1 MPTAPA
7 RPRPSLFS
15 LQTQSSLLS
24 QATPPL
30 PTGSTIGIL
39 GGGQLGR
46 MLSLAASRLGMRT
59 HIFCPDPHS
68 PAFEVT
74 PHRTIAAYDDE
85 VALAAFADAVDVITY
100 EFENVPAATAEFLA
114 GRKPLRPGANALAIS
129 QDRLAEK
136 SFLAGKNIPVAPH
149 RAVHTRADLDA
160 ALAEL
165 GLPAVLKTTRLG
177 YDGKGQRVLRTADDA
192 DAAFA
197 ALEPKPLVLEAFVPF
212 DKEVSVVVA
221 RNTAG
226 EVRSFDPAE
235 NVHRHHILH
244 TSTVPAD
251 ISAGLEKHAA
261 MLAKVI
267 VVALD
272 YVGVLGVEF
281 FVVPG
286 DRPTLM
292 VNEIAPRVHNSG
304 HWTEAVCLTDQFE
317 QHIRAI
323 IGWPLGDP
331 ARMADVVMQNL
342 IGDEV
347 LALPGS
353 LDGNT
358 QPHLYGKA
366 EARPGRKMGH
376 VNTIIRR

>member
-1 MPTAPA
+1 M
-7 RPRPSLFS
+7 
-15 LQTQSSLLS
+15 
-24 QATPPL
+24 
-30 PTGSTIGIL
+30 IGIL

-46 MLSLAASRLGMRT
+46 MLSLAASKLGMRT

-74 PHRTIAAYDDE
+74 PHKTVAAYDDE
-85 VALAAFADAVDVITY
+85 TALAAFADAVDVITY

-114 GRKPLRPGANALAIS
+114 ARKPLRPGARALAVS

-136 SFLAGKNIPVAPH
+136 SFLASKNIPVAPY
-149 RAVHTRADLDA
+149 RAVETLADLDA
-160 ALAEL
+160 AIDAL

-177 YDGKGQRVLRTADDA
+177 YDGKGQRVIRARGEAAT
-192 DAAFA
+192 AFA
-197 ALEPKPLVLEAFVPF
+197 ELSPKPLVLEAFMPF
-212 DKEVSVVVA
+212 DKEISVVVA

-226 EVRSFDPAE
+226 EVRAFDAAE
-235 NVHRHHILH
+235 NVHRHHILF

-251 ISAGLEKHAA
+251 IPPGVEKHAA

-281 FVVPG
+281 FVIPG
-286 DRPTLM
+286 ERPSLV

-317 QHIRAI
+317 QHIRAVV
-323 IGWPLGDP
+323 GWPLGDP
-331 ARMADVVMQNL
+331 ARMADVVMENL
-342 IGDEV
+342 VGDEV
-347 LALPGS
+347 FTVPGD

-358 QPHLYGKA
+358 QPHLYGKT

-376 VNTIIRR
+376 VNRIVRR

>member
-1 MPTAPA
+1 MTENSPI
-7 RPRPSLFS
+7 L
-15 LQTQSSLLS
+15 
-24 QATPPL
+24 PP
-30 PTGSTIGIL
+30 GSTIGIL

-46 MLSLAASRLGMRT
+46 MLALAAARLGLKS
-59 HIFCPDPHS
+59 HIYCPDPQS

-74 PHRTIAAYDDE
+74 PYRTVAAYDD
-85 VALAAFADAVDVITY
+85 VAALESFAAAVDVVTY
-100 EFENVPAATAEFLA
+100 EFENVPAATAEVLA
-114 GRKPLRPGANALAIS
+114 RLKPLRPGANALAIS

-136 SFLAGKNIPVAPH
+136 SFLASKNIPVAPY
-149 RAVHTRADLDA
+149 RAVHSLKDLHSA
-160 ALAEL
+160 VAEL

-177 YDGKGQRVLRTADDA
+177 YDGKGQRVLREPGDA
-192 DAAFA
+192 EAAFVDLA
-197 ALEPKPLVLEAFVPF
+197 PHPLVLEGFVPF
-212 DKEVSVVVA
+212 EKEISVVVA
-221 RNTAG
+221 RGLDGT
-226 EVRSFDPAE
+226 VRAFDAAE
-235 NVHRHHILH
+235 NVHRNNILF

-251 ISAGLEKHAA
+251 IPPGVEKHAA

-286 DRPTLM
+286 ERPTLM

-323 IGWPLGDP
+323 AGWPLGDP
-331 ARMADVVMQNL
+331 SRMADVVMQNL
-342 IGDEV
+342 VGDEV
-347 LALPGS
+347 DMVPTG
-353 LDGNT
+353 LDGDT

-376 VNTIIRR
+376 INRIVRGA

>member
-1 MPTAPA
+1 MAND
-7 RPRPSLFS
+7 PS
-15 LQTQSSLLS
+15 
-24 QATPPL
+24 PL
-30 PTGSTIGIL
+30 PFGSTIGIL

-46 MLSLAASRLGMRT
+46 MLALAAARLGFKT
-59 HIFCPDPHS
+59 HIYCPDPLS

-74 PHRTIAAYDDE
+74 PRKTVAAYDDE
-85 VALAAFADAVDVITY
+85 AALAAFADAVDVITY

-114 GRKPLRPGANALAIS
+114 GRRPLRPGANALAIS

-136 SFLAGKNIPVAPH
+136 SFLSSKNIPVAPH
-149 RAVHTRADLDA
+149 RAVHSLDERDA
-160 ALAEL
+160 AIDAL

-177 YDGKGQRVLRTADDA
+177 YDGKGQRVIRERAEA
-192 DAAFA
+192 AAAFA
-197 ALEPKPLVLEAFVPF
+197 QLDPKPLVLEAFVPF
-212 DKEVSVVVA
+212 EKEISVVVA

-226 EVRSFDPAE
+226 EVRSFDAAE
-235 NVHRHHILH
+235 NVHQHHILH
-244 TSTVPAD
+244 TSTVPAN
-251 ISAGLEKHAA
+251 IGPGLEKHAA

-286 DRPTLM
+286 ERPTLM

-304 HWTEAVCLTDQFE
+304 HWTEAACLTDQFE
-317 QHIRAI
+317 QHIRAVT
-323 IGWPLGDP
+323 GWPLGDP
-331 ARMADVVMQNL
+331 ARMADVVMENL
-342 IGDEV
+342 VGDAV
-347 LALPGS
+347 FSIPGS
-353 LDGNT
+353 LDGDT

-376 VNTIIRR
+376 VNRITRR

>member
-1 MPTAPA
+1 LAQDN
-7 RPRPSLFS
+7 L
-15 LQTQSSLLS
+15 
-24 QATPPL
+24 PL
-30 PTGSTIGIL
+30 PAGSMIGIL

-46 MLSLAASRLGMRT
+46 MLSLAASKLGMRT
-59 HIFCPDPHS
+59 HIFCPDANS

-74 PHRTIAAYDDE
+74 PHKTIAAYDDE
-85 VALAAFADAVDVITY
+85 AALAAFADAVDVITY

-114 GRKPLRPGANALAIS
+114 ARKPLRPGANALAIS

-136 SFLAGKNIPVAPH
+136 SFLASKNIPVAPH
-149 RAVHTRADLDA
+149 HAVHTLADLEAAIDA
-160 ALAEL
+160 L

-177 YDGKGQRVLRTADDA
+177 YDGKGQRVIRERSEAAT
-192 DAAFA
+192 AFA
-197 ALEPKPLVLEAFVPF
+197 DLEPKPLVLEAFVPF
-212 DKEVSVVVA
+212 DKEISVVVA
-221 RNTAG
+221 RNTSG
-226 EVRSFDPAE
+226 EVRAFDAAE

-251 ISAGLEKHAA
+251 IPPGVEKHAA

-281 FVVPG
+281 FVIPG
-286 DRPTLM
+286 ERPTLM

-317 QHIRAI
+317 QHIRAVV
-323 IGWPLGDP
+323 GWPLGDP
-331 ARMADVVMQNL
+331 ARMADVVMENL

-347 LALPGS
+347 FTVPGE

-358 QPHLYGKA
+358 QPHLYGKS

-376 VNTIIRR
+376 VNRIVRR

>member
-1 MPTAPA
+1 MADDI
-7 RPRPSLFS
+7 S
-15 LQTQSSLLS
+15 
-24 QATPPL
+24 PL
-30 PTGSTIGIL
+30 PAGSTIGIL

-59 HIFCPDPHS
+59 HIFCPDPDS

-74 PHRTIAAYDDE
+74 PHKTVAAYDD
-85 VALAAFADAVDVITY
+85 VAALAAFADAVDVITY
-100 EFENVPAATAEFLA
+100 EFENVPAATAQYLA
-114 GRKPLRPGANALAIS
+114 ARKPLRPGANALAVS

-136 SFLAGKNIPVAPH
+136 GFLASKNIPVAPY
-149 RAVHTRADLDA
+149 RAVETLADLDA
-160 ALAEL
+160 AMDAL

-177 YDGKGQRVLRTADDA
+177 YDGKGQRVIRERA
-192 DAAFA
+192 DAAA
-197 ALEPKPLVLEAFVPF
+197 AFSELSPKPLVLEAFIPF
-212 DKEVSVVVA
+212 DKEISVVVA
-221 RNTAG
+221 RNVAG
-226 EVRSFDPAE
+226 EVRAFDAAE
-235 NVHRHHILH
+235 NVHRHHILF

-251 ISAGLEKHAA
+251 IAPGLEKHAA

-286 DRPTLM
+286 ERPTLL

-317 QHIRAI
+317 QHIRAVL
-323 IGWPLGDP
+323 GWPLGDP
-331 ARMADVVMQNL
+331 ARMADVVMENL
-342 IGDEV
+342 VGDEV
-347 LALPGS
+347 LTVPTG

-358 QPHLYGKA
+358 QPHLYGKTA
-366 EARPGRKMGH
+366 VRAGRKMGH
-376 VNTIIRR
+376 VNRIVRRG

>member
-1 MPTAPA
+1 M
-7 RPRPSLFS
+7 SND
-15 LQTQSSLLS
+15 LS
-24 QATPPL
+24 ALPP
-30 PTGSTIGIL
+30 GSTIGIL

-46 MLSLAASRLGMRT
+46 MLSLAASKLGMRT
-59 HIFCPDPHS
+59 HIFCPDPES

-74 PHRTIAAYDDE
+74 SHKTVAAYDDE
-85 VALAAFADAVDVITY
+85 AALAAFADAVDVVTY

-114 GRKPLRPGANALAIS
+114 ARKPLRPGARALAVS

-136 SFLAGKNIPVAPH
+136 GFLASKNIPVAPY
-149 RAVHTRADLDA
+149 RAVETLRDLEA
-160 ALAEL
+160 AIDEL

-177 YDGKGQRVLRTADDA
+177 YDGKGQRVLRERSEAA
-192 DAAFA
+192 AAFD
-197 ALEPKPLVLEAFVPF
+197 ALSPKPLVLEGFVPF
-212 DKEVSVVVA
+212 EKEISVVVA
-221 RNTAG
+221 RNLQG
-226 EVRSFDPAE
+226 EVRAFDAAE

-251 ISAGLEKHAA
+251 IPAGVEKHAA

-281 FVVPG
+281 FVVG
-286 DRPTLM
+286 GERPTLL

-317 QHIRAI
+317 QHIRAVL
-323 IGWPLGDP
+323 GWPLANP
-331 ARMADVVMQNL
+331 ARMADVVMENL
-342 IGDEV
+342 VGDEV
-347 LALPGS
+347 GVVPAE

-358 QPHLYGKA
+358 QPHLYGKTETRA
-366 EARPGRKMGH
+366 GRKMGH
-376 VNTIIRR
+376 INRIVR

>member
-1 MPTAPA
+1 M
-7 RPRPSLFS
+7 
-15 LQTQSSLLS
+15 
-24 QATPPL
+24 
-30 PTGSTIGIL
+30 IGIL

-46 MLSLAASRLGMRT
+46 MLSLASSRLGMRT

-74 PHRTIAAYDDE
+74 PHKTVAAYDDE
-85 VALAAFADAVDVITY
+85 AALATFADAVDVVTY

-114 GRKPLRPGANALAIS
+114 ARKPLRPGANALAVS

-136 SFLAGKNIPVAPH
+136 SFLASKNIPVAPY
-149 RAVHTRADLDA
+149 RAVATLADLDA
-160 ALAEL
+160 AIDAL

-177 YDGKGQRVLRTADDA
+177 YDGKGQRVIHERA
-192 DAAFA
+192 DAATAFA
-197 ALEPKPLVLEAFVPF
+197 GLSPRPLVLEAFMPF
-212 DKEVSVVVA
+212 DKEISVVVA
-221 RNTAG
+221 RNAAG
-226 EVRSFDPAE
+226 EVRAFDAAE
-235 NVHRHHILH
+235 NVHRHHILF

-251 ISAGLEKHAA
+251 IPPGVEKHAA

-281 FVVPG
+281 FVIPG
-286 DRPTLM
+286 ERPTLV

-317 QHIRAI
+317 QHIRAVL
-323 IGWPLGDP
+323 GWPLGDP
-331 ARMADVVMQNL
+331 ARMADVVMENL
-342 IGDEV
+342 VGDEV
-347 LALPGS
+347 FTVPGD
-353 LDGNT
+353 LDGST
-358 QPHLYGKA
+358 RPHLYGKT

-376 VNTIIRR
+376 VNRITRRG

>member
-1 MPTAPA
+1 LPHSTLTLPA
-7 RPRPSLFS
+7 
-15 LQTQSSLLS
+15 
-24 QATPPL
+24 
-30 PTGSTIGIL
+30 GSMIGIL

-59 HIFCPDPHS
+59 HIFCPDAGS

-74 PHRTIAAYDDE
+74 PHKTVAAYDDLE
-85 VALAAFADAVDVITY
+85 ALAAFADAVDVITY

-114 GRKPLRPGANALAIS
+114 QRKPLRPGANALAIS

-136 SFLAGKNIPVAPH
+136 QFLASKNIPVAPH
-149 RAVHTRADLDA
+149 RAVHSRTDLDA
-160 ALAEL
+160 AIAEL

-177 YDGKGQRVLRTADDA
+177 YDGKGQRVLHSAADA

-197 ALEPKPLVLEAFVPF
+197 ELEPKPLVLEAFVPF
-212 DKEVSVVVA
+212 DKEISVVVA
-221 RNTAG
+221 RSTTG

-251 ISAGLEKHAA
+251 IPAGIEKHAA

-286 DRPTLM
+286 ADRPSLV

-323 IGWPLGDP
+323 LGWPLGDP
-331 ARMADVVMQNL
+331 GRLADVVMQNL

-347 LALPGS
+347 AALPGS

-376 VNTIIRR
+376 INTITRR